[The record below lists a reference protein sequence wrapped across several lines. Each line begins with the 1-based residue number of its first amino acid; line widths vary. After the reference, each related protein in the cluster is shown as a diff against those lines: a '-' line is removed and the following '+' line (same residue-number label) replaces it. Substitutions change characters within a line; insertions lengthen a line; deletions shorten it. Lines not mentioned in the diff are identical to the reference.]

1 MEKSIKQ
8 NKKLQPTMKITALT
22 SFCVDFFPELD
33 KIYIGGN
40 SLNFAAQCKLLG
52 HDNISVI
59 GAVGKDKSGKLI
71 ENQLDK
77 LNINRSRLYQLE
89 EPTASNKIFIN
100 EKGDRYFKDD
110 SWNGGAF
117 DKFRLSEND
126 WNSLDDSNIVAM
138 PAGDP
143 NLKELLRR
151 RNENQLIVVDFLDYL
166 GIDFIKKH
174 IDNIDIVFLSGKEE
188 ILNELQEL
196 SNQTGKLIVPTL
208 GAKGSVAF
216 FENKRYFQEAIAVD
230 RIVDTT
236 GCGDAFQ
243 AAFSLEWI
251 KTKDIKKSLKVG
263 SIAASKV
270 LNFIGGIE
278 QE

>member
-1 MEKSIKQ
+1 
-8 NKKLQPTMKITALT
+8 MKITALT

-33 KIYIGGN
+33 KIYVGGN

-52 HDNISVI
+52 CGNTSII
-59 GAVGKDKSGKLI
+59 GAIGKDRFGKLI

-77 LNINRSRLYQLE
+77 LKVDRSRLYAIDA
-89 EPTASNKIFIN
+89 PTASNKIFIN
-100 EKGDRYFKDD
+100 EKGDRYFKED

-117 DKFRLSEND
+117 DTFRLSEED
-126 WNSLDDSNIVAM
+126 WNSLTDSTIVAM

-151 RNENQLIVVDFLDYL
+151 RNQNQLIAIDFLDYL
-166 GIDFIKKH
+166 GIDFIKEH
-174 IDNIDIVFLSGKEE
+174 IDHIDIVFLSGKEAL
-188 ILNELQEL
+188 LNGLEEL
-196 SNQTGKLIVPTL
+196 SFQTGTLIVSTL

-216 FENKRYFQEAIAVD
+216 FENKRYYQEAIEVNK
-230 RIVDTT
+230 IVDTT

-243 AAFSLEWI
+243 AAFSIAWV
-251 KTKDIKKSLKVG
+251 KTKDLKQSMQAG
-263 SIAASKV
+263 AIAASKV
-270 LNFIGGIE
+270 LSFVGGVE